1 MLLAAGLW
9 GAGFAWFCIDALN
22 PVPPSIPC
30 GGRCDGIVAL
40 TGGRDR
46 IEASLALLARGA
58 GRELL
63 ISGVDP
69 HATLAQL
76 TGRSPVSLTPELAS
90 RITLGRRAVSTI
102 GNGVETATWAT
113 RNRIHSLI
121 VVTAGYHIR
130 RAMIEL
136 HRAAPTLALHPY
148 PIRSPVSRR
157 APDRA
162 TLRLLLQEY
171 MKWIGSHLGL
181 SRGVNL
187 TPKT

>member
-1 MLLAAGLW
+1 M
-9 GAGFAWFCIDALN
+9 
-22 PVPPSIPC
+22 
-30 GGRCDGIVAL
+30 
-40 TGGRDR
+40 
-46 IEASLALLARGA
+46 
-58 GRELL
+58 
-63 ISGVDP
+63 
-69 HATLAQL
+69 
-76 TGRSPVSLTPELAS
+76 
-90 RITLGRRAVSTI
+90 
-102 GNGVETATWAT
+102 ETATWAT